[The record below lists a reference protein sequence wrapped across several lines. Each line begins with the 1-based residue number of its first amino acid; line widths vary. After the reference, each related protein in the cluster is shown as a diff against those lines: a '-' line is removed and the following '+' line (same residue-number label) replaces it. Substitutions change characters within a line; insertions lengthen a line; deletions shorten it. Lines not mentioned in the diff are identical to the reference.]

1 MDSRTRLERWALLC
15 LFYFLLAGLVAGNLW
30 AQVYSGSL
38 TGVVTDPSGAVVP
51 GAKVIL
57 TDAGKK
63 FDYPATT
70 DNSGRYLLRP
80 LPPSTYN
87 LTVEAKGFNKY
98 LQNDIVLAVNQN
110 ASVDVAMTVGKE
122 NQTIEVTASTA
133 AQLATQ
139 DAVTGQELD
148 RTMINEL
155 PLLGRGVFD
164 LATLA
169 PGVHGREDGGG
180 GGINFISNGS
190 RNQTADILMDG
201 VSATSF
207 EQNSGILDILYTP
220 SVDSVQ
226 EFKIQQSNFS
236 ADIGFSGSTV
246 INMVTRSGS
255 NQYHGSGWEFVRN
268 NILRANT
275 WYGNATDTPQSPRRL
290 NQFGGTFGGPI
301 KKDKTFFFFSYE
313 GNRDVSAGNY
323 TAGVPSN
330 AMRKGDFGEIC
341 FEGFDEQG
349 QCKGTGQIW
358 DPYSG
363 VYDENAGGV
372 VRSRFIPYNRLDLYQ
387 SPGNPNLEGT
397 SFQPAPTPGNL
408 IDPVAAKIMTFFPQP
423 NLHVGQSDYSRF
435 YNWFGAGSSRGRG
448 DQFDIKID
456 HSFNENNRISAKF
469 SRGVSK
475 STPAQPFGN
484 AMDPVGNHG
493 SSHTHMFAINYTR
506 TFSANTL
513 LNLSYGFSRNFMDYM
528 DAEIDQVK
536 TLGMP
541 DYMNRSGI
549 LNAPAIV
556 IDGYYSAGS
565 NNNIGSQPWGIY
577 RASPETHH
585 LLGSLNRLHGR
596 HDLKIGGEMRV
607 HRLNEDQPGEEAGF
621 FDFGRGETSMS
632 PGTQGDAM
640 ASFLTGTA
648 NWGEYEMPV
657 WLSTQSFQYSGFF
670 QDNWKATDKL
680 TLNLGI
686 RYDLETP
693 RTERYNRMSY
703 VDPYATN
710 PLSGKVP
717 GFSNLAGV
725 LGFAENNNRH
735 NWGWDNN
742 NWGPRFGFAYKLT
755 NKTVLRGGYGVFYQ
769 ITLRGAAG
777 NGAYGTQGFDRYTE
791 MPATYQWDGVT
802 PGARLH
808 DPFPDGGPLLPP
820 GSSLG
825 GMSYVGEGIRGP
837 IKGMDT
843 TPYEQSWTFGLQR
856 ELPGGII
863 LDANYVGKKGTKLF
877 FGGASELNHL
887 GPEFEK
893 YAKDPGTYASQIADL
908 ITYVDNPFYG
918 IVSSGAS
925 LGGPQVQKYQ
935 LLVPHPQFT
944 GVNGISFPV
953 ANSIYHAFQLRAEKR
968 FSHGLQFSTNYTFS
982 KSIDNAS
989 ITHDGLGWLG
999 GHTSL
1004 EDPNNY
1010 ALERS
1015 VSQFDVPQV
1024 FNVSYVFHLPIGRG
1038 KAIGKNWHPVLDAV
1052 LGGWKTNG
1060 IVNFSSGFPLAVYL
1074 ANGWSLPTYGGQ
1086 RPNLAGTLTRNTG
1099 ANWKEQYFANPE
1111 VIVQPEHYA
1120 IGNAPRAVDSVRTPG
1135 GRNTNLS
1142 LLKEFSLGKVR
1153 EGMRIE
1159 FRAEFF
1165 NAFNHPI
1172 FSGPDTTLNL
1182 DLPPEE
1188 RTLGLVS
1195 SQANSPREVQLAL
1208 KIYF

>member
-1 MDSRTRLERWALLC
+1 MKHDSKVFKA
-15 LFYFLLAGLVAGNLW
+15 FLLLFCLMTLMAPCAW
-30 AQVYSGSL
+30 AQIYSGTL

-51 GAKVIL
+51 GAKVVL
-57 TDAGKK
+57 TDVGKQLP
-63 FDYPATT
+63 YAVTT
-70 DNSGRYLLRP
+70 DSTGRYLIRS
-80 LPPSTYN
+80 LPPSTYK
-87 LTVEAKGFNKY
+87 LTVEMKGFNTY
-98 LQNDIVLAVNQN
+98 VQDNIVLEVNQN
-110 ASVDVAMTVGKE
+110 MAIDVALKLGAET
-122 NQTIEVTASTA
+122 QTMEVIAAAST
-133 AQLATQ
+133 LATQ
-139 DAVTGQELD
+139 DATTGQELN
-148 RTMINEL
+148 RTFINDL

-164 LATLA
+164 LALLA
-169 PGVHGREDGGG
+169 PGIHGTGASS

-236 ADIGFSGSTV
+236 AEIGFSGSTI
-246 INMVTRSGS
+246 INMVTRSGN
-255 NQYHGSGWEFVRN
+255 NQFHGSAWEFVRN
-268 NILRANT
+268 NILRANS
-275 WYGNATDTPQSPRRL
+275 WYGNATSTPQAPRRL
-290 NQFGGTFGGPI
+290 NQFGGTVGGPI
-301 KKDKTFFFFSYE
+301 KKDTTFFFFSYE
-313 GNRDVSAGNY
+313 GTRDVSAGTY
-323 TAGVPSN
+323 TAGVPSE
-330 AMRKGDFGEIC
+330 AMRHGDFGEIC
-341 FEGFDEQG
+341 VEGFDAQG

-397 SFQPAPTPGNL
+397 NFQPAPQPGNL
-408 IDPVAAKIMTFFPQP
+408 IDPVAAKIMTYFPQP
-423 NLHVGQSDYSRF
+423 NYRLGQPNYNRF
-435 YNWFGAGSSRGRG
+435 ENWLGAGSNKGRN

-456 HSFNENNRISAKF
+456 HSFNDNNRLSARY
-469 SRGVSK
+469 SRAVSQ

-484 AMDPVGNHG
+484 PLDPVGNHG
-493 SSHTHMFAINYTR
+493 SSHAQMFAVNYTR
-506 TFSANTL
+506 TFSPNTL
-513 LNLSYGFSRNFMDYM
+513 LNLSYGFSRNFMDYK

-541 DYMNRSGI
+541 EYMNRAGF

-556 IDGYYSAGS
+556 IENYNMAGS

-596 HDLKIGGEMRV
+596 HELKMGGEMRM
-607 HRLNEDQPGEEAGF
+607 HRINETQPGEEAGF
-621 FDFGRGETSMS
+621 FDFAQAETSKS
-632 PGTQGDAM
+632 PGTQGDPM
-640 ASFLTGTA
+640 ASFLTGMA
-648 NWGEYEMPV
+648 NWGEYEIPV
-657 WLSTQSFQYSGFF
+657 WCSTQSFRFAGFF
-670 QDNWKATDKL
+670 QDNWKITDKL

-703 VDPYATN
+703 IDPEAPN
-710 PLSGKVP
+710 PLSGTVP
-717 GFSNLAGV
+717 GFPNLKGV
-725 LGFAENNNRH
+725 LAFAENNNRH

-742 NWGPRFGFAYKLT
+742 NWGPRFGFAYKLAE
-755 NKTVLRGGYGVFYQ
+755 KTVMRGGYGIFYQ

-777 NGAYGTQGFDRYTE
+777 NGAYGTQGFDRYTS
-791 MPATYQWDGVT
+791 MITTYQWDGVT

-825 GMSYVGEGIRGP
+825 GMSYVGEGLKGP
-837 IKGMDT
+837 IKGMDV
-843 TPYEQSWTFGLQR
+843 TPYEQTWTFGLQH
-856 ELPGGII
+856 ELPGGIL
-863 LDANYVGKKGTKLF
+863 LDANYVGKKGTKLY
-877 FGGASELNHL
+877 FGGATSLNYL
-887 GPEFEK
+887 GPEYEK
-893 YAKDPGTYASQIADL
+893 YTQAPGTYASQIADL
-908 ITYVDNPFYG
+908 ITYVDNPF
-918 IVSSGAS
+918 SGHVPETAS
-925 LGGPQVQKYQ
+925 LSAPQVQAYQ
-935 LLVPHPQFT
+935 LLLAYPQYT
-944 GVNGISFPV
+944 GVDGIAFPV

-989 ITHDGLGWLG
+989 ITHGGLGWLG

-1004 EDPNNY
+1004 QDPNNY

-1015 VSQFDVPQV
+1015 VSEFDLPHVLS
-1024 FNVSYVFHLPIGRG
+1024 VSYVYHLPIGRG
-1038 KAIGKNWHPVLDAV
+1038 MAIGKNWHPVLDAV
-1052 LGGWKTNG
+1052 LGGWRTNG
-1060 IVNFSSGFPLAVYL
+1060 IWRFSSGFPLSLSL
-1074 ANGWSLPTYGGQ
+1074 ANGFSIPTYGGQ
-1086 RPNLAGTLTRNTG
+1086 RPSLVGTLTRNTG

-1120 IGNAPRAVDSVRTPG
+1120 IGNAPRAVDTVRAPG
-1135 GRNTNLS
+1135 GNNADLS
-1142 LLKEFSLGKVR
+1142 VLKEFSLGKIR
-1153 EGMRIE
+1153 EGMHIE
-1159 FRAEFF
+1159 VRAEFF

-1172 FSGPDTTLNL
+1172 FGGPDTTLNL

-1188 RTLGLVS
+1188 RTLGRVTW
-1195 SQANSPREVQLAL
+1195 QANSPREVQMAL
-1208 KIYF
+1208 KFYW